1 MLIHHPMKVYPLAAT
16 NSLLSEHQLTQ
27 LAQCRMALEADWL
40 AMLCQAVAAEGAA
53 LYWLTEQQLETDS
66 YGLHPEP
73 ELTTLYAALT
83 TYYPVAKRIDADKYW
98 LMRFEPLMGLPLLLA
113 VNKVVKLD
121 ALDLWGRLFAARLHK
136 LGEKIVA
143 KQQAERLNNLLEGSH
158 VGCWEW
164 DVPSGQTVFDD
175 RWAEMLG
182 YTLAELAPI
191 SLQTRE
197 KLAHPDDLP
206 LAKARLEAYFRGESE
221 RYEVETRMKHKNGNW
236 VWILDRGKLVNRTP
250 DGGPGIMFGTQTDIT
265 ALKNAELQLS
275 AVADNIPGAIFR
287 YQRFPDGSDKLMNMS
302 QGSRKLWGMSPEEAM
317 NHNDKIWGMYHPEDL
332 PQVQASINESML
344 HLSRWEAEWR
354 MMHPDGSIRWERG
367 IGQPSR
373 LPDGSTVWDSII
385 LDITS
390 EKEISLQLEI
400 NEKRFKSLV
409 ENSNDVVVI
418 LNETGSATY
427 VSPSIQH
434 VLGYTVT
441 EALQLNLFEILHP
454 EDAPFVTERF
464 GVCLQQPGV
473 PIAGYTSRVKH
484 KDGRWRWL
492 EATITNRLDDPLF
505 RGIIDNFRDVTE
517 QHEAALALQQAEA
530 RRKKAQNIAKLGY
543 WQYEVDS
550 NRWYWG
556 EEINQLLG
564 IEVGK
569 SVDYDG
575 YKKLIHPDDLSKIND
590 ARENAI
596 ASKSA
601 LNCEYRLLLNKHQVR
616 WVHEIGELEINVQG
630 QRILNGTIQDITAK
644 KEEEAQ
650 LRLFETIITSTYDAV
665 FISDASEMTEPGPY
679 IRFANEAF
687 CKLSGYSQ
695 SELIGQ
701 SARLILG
708 ANSQAEEVEKLKLA
722 VETKSA
728 GEAELLV
735 YRKNKQPFWAHIRM
749 KPVVDEKGWLS
760 HWITLIQ
767 DISERKQTALQQQLF
782 TDIANYFNA
791 NESMQS
797 TMQRVLA
804 RLVSFGD
811 FMLAESWLLSSDGK
825 SMQMS
830 AHFTDSQAGREFYEK
845 TSHIRQFQRREGL
858 IGKCWKSKKLIFKE
872 VNDKASDFQRL
883 EAAQK
888 AGLVFLIAVPLVHLN
903 QVLGVVVIGVNRKI
917 YALDTLKKLLENLGR
932 EFGIEVKRKLLELE
946 LSQMF
951 NASPDIICIAN
962 ILGEF
967 TRVNPTTLELFGY
980 TEAEIIGR
988 SILDFVHPDDREL
1001 VANNLAGW
1009 HALQPKHYFENRF
1022 LTKKG
1027 KVLWLAWTASP
1038 SPDDG
1043 LIYAVAKDIS
1053 EKKRLEDL
1061 LNKATD
1067 MSLIGGWEADLIQM
1081 KMQWSPMT
1089 RQIHEVAPDFNPP
1102 LEDSER
1108 FIKLEEDKQK
1118 IIAYSLEAMQNGS
1131 SWDIELPIITAK
1143 GNEKWVRVIGQ
1154 AELVNGICTRL
1165 YGSFQDID
1173 ERKRTE
1179 LSLAQKSKFLSSN
1192 SAIVALFL
1200 AFENWQEAL
1209 QPALQLMGEAVGV
1222 DRAYYFENFIHPEN
1236 GRLYTRQLREY
1247 AHPAVSAQIDNP
1259 DYQFIPLD
1267 EHPEFLTKAK
1277 AGKPFSYITS
1287 ELAEGPT
1294 KKLLEEQDIQSIL
1307 QIPVIKNGE
1316 FVGYIGFD
1324 QCTHARQWTAEEISF
1339 LEGLSNSLSV
1349 AIHRKEQLD
1358 EITNAYAERNNIL
1371 ESISEGFIMLNRSWE
1386 IIYWNHAAE
1395 IILQAP
1401 KKDRL
1406 GYNIWEIYED
1416 AVATEFFN
1424 QYKQVME
1431 MGKSTHFEA
1440 FYAGLSIWVEVSAYP
1455 FNNGISIFFRDVTN
1469 RRHQENALRIA
1480 NERFEL
1486 VSQATDEAIWDWD
1499 LSNNHLYRGDGF
1511 ARLFGEKL
1519 DQRTVDISEWEQK
1532 IHPED
1537 LQRITQKLEL
1547 AIEQPDKTRWEDEYR
1562 YQRSDGS
1569 FAYVIDRAAIMRD
1582 EKGKAT
1588 RLIGA
1593 VQDISERKQQEEK
1606 LKKLNREL
1614 EKKLKELAISN
1625 AELEQF
1631 AYVASHDLQEP
1642 LRMVTSF
1649 LTQLEKKYSDKL
1661 DDKAHQYIHFATDG
1675 AFRMRQIILDLLE
1688 YSRVGRSEDKVEP
1701 IEISSLLEE
1710 ITLLFRKKIDES
1722 KASIH
1727 WDEMPVIKAQKTP
1740 IRQLFQNLLSNAL
1753 KYVDVD
1759 KKPIIQLKVEDLGNE
1774 WQFAIEDNG
1783 IGIAPEFH
1791 SKIFIIFQRLHN
1803 RDAYSGTGMGLAIC
1817 KKIIDNLGGKIWVKS
1832 EEGKGSTFYFTLPK
1846 S

>member
-1 MLIHHPMKVYPLAAT
+1 MKVYPLAAT
-16 NSLLSEHQLTQ
+16 NSLLNEHQLSQ
-27 LAQCRMALEADWL
+27 LESCRTALETDWL
-40 AMLCQAVAAEGAA
+40 AMLCHATAAKGAA
-53 LYWLTEQQLETDS
+53 LYWLTEKQLETDS
-66 YGLHPEP
+66 FGQVPALKVNT
-73 ELTTLYAALT
+73 LLSAFTTHNPA
-83 TYYPVAKRIDADKYW
+83 AKRIDAGKYW
-98 LMRFEPLMGLPLLLA
+98 LMRFEPLLGLPVLLA
-113 VNKVVKLD
+113 VNKTPQLD
-121 ALDLWGRLFAARLHK
+121 ALDLWGRLFAARLKK

-143 KQQAERLNNLLEGSH
+143 KEQAERLNNLLEGTH

-164 DVPSGQTVFDD
+164 DVPTGQTVFDD

-182 YTLAELAPI
+182 FTLAELAPI
-191 SLQTRE
+191 SLQTWE
-197 KLAHPDDLP
+197 KLAHPDDLQ
-206 LAKARLEAYFRGESE
+206 LAKARLEAYFRGETT
-221 RYEVETRMKHKNGNW
+221 RYEVETRMKHKNGSW
-236 VWILDRGKLVNRTP
+236 VWILDRGKLVSRTP
-250 DGGPGIMFGTQTDIT
+250 DGGPGLMFGTHTDIT
-265 ALKNAELQLS
+265 NLKNAELQLS

-302 QGSRKLWGMSPEEAM
+302 QGSHKLWGMSPEEAM
-317 NHNDKIWGMYHPEDL
+317 NHNEKIWGMYHPDDL

-418 LNETGSATY
+418 LSETGSATY

-434 VLGYTVT
+434 VLGYTVD

-454 EDAPFVTERF
+454 EDAPLVAERF
-464 GVCLQQPGV
+464 QVCLQKPGE
-473 PIAGYTSRVKH
+473 PIKGYTSRVKH

-492 EATITNRLDDPLF
+492 EATITNRLADPLF
-505 RGIIDNFRDVTE
+505 NGIIDNFRDVTE

-543 WQYEVDS
+543 WQLEVDTKQ
-550 NRWYWG
+550 WYWG
-556 EEINQLLG
+556 EEIHQLLG
-564 IEVGK
+564 FESGAEVSIESFNK
-569 SVDYDG
+569 R
-575 YKKLIHPDDLSKIND
+575 IHPND
-590 ARENAI
+590 WPKVKAARENALNGET
-596 ASKSA
+596 S
-601 LNCEYRLLLNKHQVR
+601 LNCTYRLLLNKQKIR
-616 WVHEIGELEINVQG
+616 WLHEIGELEINESG
-630 QRILNGTIQDITAK
+630 QRIFSGTLQDITAK

-650 LRLFETIITSTYDAV
+650 LRLFESIITSTYDAV
-665 FISDASEMTEPGPY
+665 FISDASEMQAPGPY

-687 CKLSGYSQ
+687 YKLSGYSEA
-695 SELIGQ
+695 ELIGQ
-701 SARLILG
+701 PARMIFDT
-708 ANSQAEEVEKLKLA
+708 QTQPEEIEKLRKA
-722 VETKSA
+722 VEAKAA
-728 GEAELLV
+728 GEAEMV
-735 YRKNKQPFWAHIRM
+735 VFRKNKQPFWAHIRM
-749 KPVVDEKGWLS
+749 KPVVDENGWLS

-767 DISERKQTALQQQLF
+767 DISERKQTELQQQLF
-782 TDIANYFNA
+782 ADIAAYFNA
-791 NESMQS
+791 NEPMQN
-797 TMQRVLA
+797 TMEKVLA
-804 RLVSFGD
+804 RLVHFGD

-825 SMQMS
+825 SMLMS
-830 AHFTDSQAGREFYEK
+830 AHYTDTQAGHEFY
-845 TSHIRQFQRREGL
+845 TATNHIRQFHRGNGL
-858 IGKCWKSKKLIFKE
+858 IGKCWKAKNLIFKE
-872 VNDKASDFQRL
+872 INDKTSDFLRL

-888 AGLVFLIAVPLVHLN
+888 AGLLFLIAVPLIHLN

-917 YALDTLKKLLENLGR
+917 YALETLKKLLENLGR
-932 EFGIEVKRKLLELE
+932 EFGLEVKRKLLELE

-951 NASPDIICIAN
+951 NASPDIICITN
-962 ILGEF
+962 TLGEF
-967 TRVNPTTLELFGY
+967 TRVNPTTLELFGFS
-980 TEAEIIGR
+980 ENEIIGK
-988 SILDFVHPDDREL
+988 SILDFVHPDDRHI
-1001 VANNLAGW
+1001 VASNIAGW

-1038 SPDDG
+1038 APEEG

-1089 RQIHEVAPDFNPP
+1089 RQIHEVAPDYNPP
-1102 LEDSER
+1102 LEGSDL

-1118 IIAYSLEAMQNGS
+1118 IITCSLEAMQNGS
-1131 SWDIELPIITAK
+1131 SWDLEMPIITAK

-1154 AELVNGICTRL
+1154 AELINGKCTRL
-1165 YGSFQDID
+1165 FGSFQDID
-1173 ERKRTE
+1173 ARKRTE
-1179 LSLAQKSKFLSSN
+1179 LALAQKSKLLSTN

-1247 AHPAVSAQIDNP
+1247 AHPAVSAQINNP
-1259 DYQFIPLD
+1259 DYQSIPLD
-1267 EHPEFLTKAK
+1267 EHPEFLQLAL
-1277 AGKPFSYITS
+1277 AGKAFSFITD
-1287 ELAEGPT
+1287 ELEDGPT
-1294 KKLLEEQDIQSIL
+1294 KKLLVEQDIQSIL

-1324 QCTHARQWTAEEISF
+1324 QCTHPRQWTAEEISF
-1339 LEGLSNSLSV
+1339 LEGLCNSLSV

-1395 IILQAP
+1395 AILQAP

-1406 GYNIWEIYED
+1406 GYNIWEVYED
-1416 AVATEFFN
+1416 AVATEFYN
-1424 QYKQVME
+1424 QYQQVME
-1431 MGKSTHFEA
+1431 MGISTRFEA
-1440 FYAGLSIWVEVSAYP
+1440 YYAGLSIWVEVSAYP
-1455 FNNGISIFFRDVTN
+1455 FNNGISIFFRDVTS
-1469 RRHQENALRIA
+1469 RRHQETALRLA

-1499 LSNNHLYRGDGF
+1499 LSNNLLYRGDGF

-1519 DQRTVDISEWEQK
+1519 VQRTVDISEWEQK
-1532 IHPED
+1532 IHPND
-1537 LQRITQKLEL
+1537 LQRVTQKLEM
-1547 AIEQPDKTRWEDEYR
+1547 AIEQPVKSRWEDEYR
-1562 YQRSDGS
+1562 YARADGS
-1569 FAYVIDRAAIMRD
+1569 YAYVIDRAAIMRD
-1582 EKGKAT
+1582 ENGQAT

-1593 VQDISERKQQEEK
+1593 VQDISVRKQQEEK
-1606 LKKLNREL
+1606 LKQLNREL
-1614 EKKLKELAISN
+1614 EKKLRELAISN

-1688 YSRVGRSEDKVEP
+1688 FSRVGRSEDKIEP
-1701 IEISSLLEE
+1701 IALTSVVEE
-1710 ITLLFRKKIDES
+1710 IVLLYRKKIEET
-1722 KASIH
+1722 KAQIN
-1727 WDEMPVIKAQKTP
+1727 WDELPVIKAQKTP
-1740 IRQLFQNLLSNAL
+1740 VRQLFQNLLSNAL
-1753 KYVDVD
+1753 KYVDSTQ
-1759 KKPIIQLKVEDLGNE
+1759 KPVVNLYVEDLGNE
-1774 WQFAIEDNG
+1774 WQFAIQDNG

-1791 SKIFIIFQRLHN
+1791 DKIFIIFQRLHN
-1803 RDAYSGTGMGLAIC
+1803 REAYSGTGMGLAIC